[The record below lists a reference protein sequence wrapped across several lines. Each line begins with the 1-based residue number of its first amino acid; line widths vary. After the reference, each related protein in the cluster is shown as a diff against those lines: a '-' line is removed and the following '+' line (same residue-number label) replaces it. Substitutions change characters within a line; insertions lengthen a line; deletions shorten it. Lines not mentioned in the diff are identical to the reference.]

1 MSETHARFYF
11 IEILYALMYL
21 HQQNIIYRDL
31 KPENLLIN
39 YDGHIKIADFGL
51 SKYGL
56 ENREVTYSY
65 CGSTEYMP
73 PEMIQRT
80 GHSYGVDFYTLGA
93 LLYEL
98 VTGLPPFYSRN
109 EEEIK
114 DAIVNEELS
123 FPDHVDLSNE
133 IKSLLGGLLQKN
145 VKLRLGSLK
154 GLKEVLFH
162 PWIGRVNSEAVLAKK
177 LVPPH
182 LPAHDVFNFD
192 EN

>member
-1 MSETHARFYF
+1 MYG
-11 IEILYALMYL
+11 LMYL

-39 YDGHIKIADFGL
+39 HDGHVKIADFGL
-51 SKYGL
+51 SKGGM
-56 ENREVTYSY
+56 NSREVTYSF

-73 PEMIQRT
+73 PEMILKC

-114 DAIVNEELS
+114 DSIINEELS
-123 FPDHVDLSNE
+123 FPDHVNLSSE
-133 IKSLLGGLLQKN
+133 IRSLLAGLLNKN
-145 VKLRLGSLK
+145 PKFRLGSLR
-154 GLKEVLFH
+154 GLK
-162 PWIGRVNSEAVLAKK
+162 
-177 LVPPH
+177 
-182 LPAHDVFNFD
+182 
-192 EN
+192 